1 MGCNACNSVYR
12 VPLLSLLEAL
22 LKWLQK
28 GGKGCGM
35 WNQTLALSDTIGII
49 EAQNRHRDPS
59 FWGQRLNGRSL
70 PGEVGRPFLGAWIEQ
85 RDQRSCH

>member
-35 WNQTLALSDTIGII
+35 CNVNRLKLFKRQMYGRAQLDLLRQRVLYLA
-49 EAQNRHRDPS
+49 
-59 FWGQRLNGRSL
+59 
-70 PGEVGRPFLGAWIEQ
+70 
-85 RDQRSCH
+85 

>member
-35 WNQTLALSDTIGII
+35 WNQRLSIPEILTTLNISKATLYRWLVLTRG
-49 EAQNRHRDPS
+49 NRAAPS
-59 FWGQRLNGRSL
+59 PRPGR
-70 PGEVGRPFLGAWIEQ
+70 
-85 RDQRSCH
+85 